1 MLNGMG
7 SDKVNIIKFGN
18 KNNSLNNLCVGEKQ
32 RTLVIA
38 GIGTSEN
45 TCSADLEFKK
55 AQLALDAGADMIS
68 DHSFFGDINFFQKKL
83 ISELGARLSVVAS
96 YELSKRYNREKW
108 DKLDL
113 NSVLSLIEE
122 QISRG
127 IDIITI
133 HATLTHDDL
142 RLLKTSGRIIPMS
155 SKGGGII
162 ADYMAQTGEENPYWV
177 FFDEILNLV
186 SGTGVAIS
194 LGTTFRPASVCDKW
208 DDFSENEITKMGE
221 LVARA
226 DERNVPIIVEGLGHV
241 SINEIESIVKKTKLK
256 CHNAP
261 YRILSVATDRAIGG
275 DHISGAIAAAVAVA
289 NGANMIQAVSRKEHI
304 GLPDCEDVV
313 EAVTSA
319 KIAAAVGELVSIG
332 NYELECEMA
341 KSRWENGCHGN
352 LNFSINPKSVPAL
365 AVKGNDCIKSCS
377 MCGDYCGLEFAHSV
391 LKGNQT

>member
-1 MLNGMG
+1 M
-7 SDKVNIIKFGN
+7 NIIQFGN
-18 KNNSLNNLCVGEKQ
+18 KNNSLNSLCVGEKQ

-45 TCSADLEFKK
+45 TCSSELEFRK
-55 AQLALDAGADMIS
+55 AKLALDAGADMIS
-68 DHSFFGDINFFQKKL
+68 DHSFFGDINLFHKRL

-96 YELSKRYNREKW
+96 YELSMRYGQKKW
-108 DKLDL
+108 DKLDS
-113 NSVLSLIEE
+113 NRVLSLIEE
-122 QISRG
+122 QIARG

-133 HATLTHDDL
+133 HATLTLDDL
-142 RLLKTSGRIIPMS
+142 SLLKTSRRIIPMT

-162 ADYMAQTGEENPYWV
+162 ADYMTQTGEENPYWV
-177 FFDEILNLV
+177 FFDEILHLISN
-186 SGTGVAIS
+186 TGVAIS

-208 DDFSENEITKMGE
+208 DNISENEITKMGE

-241 SINEIESIVKKTKLK
+241 SINEIENIVKKTKLK

-275 DHISGAIAAAVAVA
+275 DHISGAIAAAIAVA

-304 GLPDCEDVV
+304 GLPNCEDVV

-319 KIAAAVGELVSIG
+319 KIAAAAGELVSIG
-332 NYELECEMA
+332 DYELECEMA
-341 KSRWENGCHGN
+341 KSRWKNGCHGN
-352 LNFSINPKSVPAL
+352 LDFSIIPKSVLPLEANR
-365 AVKGNDCIKSCS
+365 NDSLKNCS
-377 MCGDYCGLEFAHSV
+377 MCGDY
-391 LKGNQT
+391 